1 MADKINI
8 KEYEQWLANKSSDF
22 RNRKSYEQYYLSIT
36 SKIKND
42 FQETDIWKKFTSNM
56 QNYNDQY
63 LLSMRYEL
71 FSQVSIPE
79 LLIKP
84 YASFIEKTY
93 RKNVLDNSNWPES
106 PKDGWLLP
114 DNWLSGINDII
125 RTLITVKYV
134 DGVEYLI
141 QILGNLSQVYGLGFE
156 KNLEARPEGYYAAHT
171 NITYNFEIPKLN
183 WDTEIIPI
191 KIEIQITTQLQE
203 IIRTLLHK
211 YYEQRRMSSDNK
223 QWQWDF
229 ESDEFSVNYLGHILH
244 YLEGTIVE
252 IRKRQI

>member
-106 PKDGWLLP
+106 PKDGWL
-114 DNWLSGINDII
+114 
-125 RTLITVKYV
+125 
-134 DGVEYLI
+134 
-141 QILGNLSQVYGLGFE
+141 
-156 KNLEARPEGYYAAHT
+156 
-171 NITYNFEIPKLN
+171 
-183 WDTEIIPI
+183 
-191 KIEIQITTQLQE
+191 
-203 IIRTLLHK
+203 
-211 YYEQRRMSSDNK
+211 
-223 QWQWDF
+223 
-229 ESDEFSVNYLGHILH
+229 
-244 YLEGTIVE
+244 
-252 IRKRQI
+252 